1 MITHGTFKAQSDIQD
16 IETPEVLR
24 NPLRLNRS
32 KRSPIFRTR
41 KLHSRCVIEVYHRF
55 FNESDVQL
63 SIFECDLK
71 DEAELVSFLTS
82 LEALIDEVDDQIRI
96 YMLSTTGHGEDHSP
110 IKILGRRV
118 IEERRDFWIL

>member
-1 MITHGTFKAQSDIQD
+1 MIVLITYDIASDHRREAIS
-16 IETPEVLR
+16 T
-24 NPLRLNRS
+24 RLSGCGAR
-32 KRSPIFRTR
+32 
-41 KLHSRCVIEVYHRF
+41 
-55 FNESDVQL
+55 VQL

-71 DEAELVSFLTS
+71 DEAELMSLLTS
-82 LEALIDEVDDQIRI
+82 LEDLIRI